1 LINRIILFGCLLG
14 VVLVVGFGRPSAVD
28 DATRAVI
35 TADDIVQLRAGWMRT
50 WQREPTAAEL
60 RGQLER
66 FVHDEVLYREAAI
79 T

>member
-1 LINRIILFGCLLG
+1 
-14 VVLVVGFGRPSAVD
+14 VD